1 MLTQNLLIQERN
13 SENDCREA
21 AIFKNSWV
29 FWEHQNTS
37 SPSFIYFFK
46 FVCSVSKDRW
56 RPRLCFM
63 KLVSNRLRKASD
75 GVWKTLRNIKDSDS
89 PRAEYGSLRK
99 VREVNVYVF
108 FFFLGKLWGG
118 NRIRHEKELF
128 SLQCEAFW
136 MRSVFVVNVRTV
148 SVCGGDDRRRYGSA
162 VRTYREESSRPLVN
176 LVGSIFGGRGRRI
189 ISRKSCVTF
198 SFVRS
203 RSV

>member
-13 SENDCREA
+13 PENDCREA

-56 RPRLCFM
+56 HPRLCFM

-108 FFFLGKLWGG
+108 FFFWENFEAATGFGMKKNYSAYSARRFGWDQSLLSMWGQFLSAEATTDDDTVLRWG
-118 NRIRHEKELF
+118 RIE
-128 SLQCEAFW
+128 
-136 MRSVFVVNVRTV
+136 RS
-148 SVCGGDDRRRYGSA
+148 
-162 VRTYREESSRPLVN
+162 PLV
-176 LVGSIFGGRGRRI
+176 LSLTSWEVFLEEEGG
-189 ISRKSCVTF
+189 V
-198 SFVRS
+198 
-203 RSV
+203 

>member
-108 FFFLGKLWGG
+108 FFFFGKTLRRQQDSAWK
-118 NRIRHEKELF
+118 RIIQLTVRGVLDEI
-128 SLQCEAFW
+128 SLCCQCEDSF
-136 MRSVFVVNVRTV
+136 
-148 SVCGGDDRRRYGSA
+148 CLRRRRQTTIRFCGED
-162 VRTYREESSRPLVN
+162 V
-176 LVGSIFGGRGRRI
+176 
-189 ISRKSCVTF
+189 
-198 SFVRS
+198 
-203 RSV
+203 